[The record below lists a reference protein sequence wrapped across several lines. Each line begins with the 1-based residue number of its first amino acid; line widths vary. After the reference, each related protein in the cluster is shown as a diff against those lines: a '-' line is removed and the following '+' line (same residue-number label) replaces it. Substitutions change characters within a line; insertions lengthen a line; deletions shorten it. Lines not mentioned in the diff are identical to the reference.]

1 MTGLTFDSVAHV
13 YTWQPTPDVP
23 AARLL
28 SVTDVLRRAGMVDAI
43 GFNDEVRERGS
54 RVHQAIAF
62 DHAGLL
68 DEATAD
74 DVMPWVLTW
83 RRFCAE
89 SSFRPATWE
98 QAVADPIRG
107 YAGTYDVVG
116 IFAAIPQRP
125 ALIDIK
131 TGVPQPSVGAQLAA
145 YARCLDERPTRY
157 ALHLTSGRY
166 TLTEYRDR
174 ADEPLF
180 LAALAVAT
188 WQVAH
193 GL

>member
-1 MTGLTFDSVAHV
+1 MTGLTFDPVAHV
-13 YTWQPTPDVP
+13 YTWQPAPEAP
-23 AARLL
+23 AVRLL
-28 SVTDVLRRAGMVDAI
+28 SVTEILRRAGLVDTT
-43 GFNDEVRERGS
+43 GFTDEVRERGT

-62 DHAGLL
+62 DHTGLL
-68 DEATAD
+68 DEETAA

-83 RRFCAE
+83 RRFVAE
-89 SSFRPATWE
+89 SRFVPASWE
-98 QAVADPIRG
+98 QTVADPIRG
-107 YAGTYDVVG
+107 YAGTYDVIG
-116 IFAAIPQRP
+116 AFAVLPHRSV
-125 ALIDIK
+125 LIDLK

-145 YARCLDERPTRY
+145 YARCVDGRPARY
-157 ALHLTSGRY
+157 ALYLTPERY
-166 TLTEYRDR
+166 TLTEYKDR